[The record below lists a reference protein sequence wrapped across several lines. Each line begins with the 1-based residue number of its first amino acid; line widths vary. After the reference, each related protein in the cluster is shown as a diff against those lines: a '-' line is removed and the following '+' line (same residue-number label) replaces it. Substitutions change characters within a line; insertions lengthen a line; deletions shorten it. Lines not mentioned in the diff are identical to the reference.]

1 MTRYVL
7 AACALLAAI
16 LCLAPASH
24 AHRVNIFAYV
34 DGDTVVTDSGY
45 SRTSRVMGGTV
56 EVFDAATGQRLLSGT
71 TDDTGHFTF
80 PIPEPARAGTM
91 GLRLL
96 LTAGEGHQAEWTI
109 KAEELAATT
118 TVATTL
124 AGTTAETAAAQPAQ
138 PATPAPA
145 QPAPQAAP
153 MPALSAAPG
162 QQDQPAAPLTAAQ
175 VDAMLRR
182 ELAPVKQMLAEL
194 SQPGPGM
201 TEIIGG
207 IGYILGIF
215 GIAAYMK
222 SRRPAGRD

>member
-7 AACALLAAI
+7 AISALLTAI

-56 EVFDAATGQRLLSGT
+56 EVFDAATGLRLLSGT

-91 GLRLL
+91 DLRLL
-96 LTAGEGHQAEWTI
+96 LTAGEGHQTEWTI
-109 KAEELAATT
+109 KAEELAA
-118 TVATTL
+118 AASP
-124 AGTTAETAAAQPAQ
+124 AGATAETAAAQPTQ
-138 PATPAPA
+138 SPPPAPT
-145 QPAPQAAP
+145 QTAPR
-153 MPALSAAPG
+153 PALATTG
-162 QQDQPAAPLTAAQ
+162 QPDQVAAAPLTAAQ
-175 VDAMLRR
+175 TEALLRR

-194 SQPGPGM
+194 NQPGPGM

-222 SRRPAGRD
+222 SRHRPAGQD

>member
-1 MTRYVL
+1 MTRYAL
-7 AACALLAAI
+7 AVCALLTAI

-56 EVFDAATGQRLLSGT
+56 EAFDAATGQRLLSGT

-80 PIPEPARAGTM
+80 TIPEPARAGTM
-91 GLRLL
+91 DLHLL

-109 KAEELAATT
+109 KAEELAA
-118 TVATTL
+118 AATL
-124 AGTTAETAAAQPAQ
+124 AGTTAGTAAEQPAQ
-138 PATPAPA
+138 SATPAPA
-145 QPAPQAAP
+145 QAAP
-153 MPALSAAPG
+153 TPTLSTVTG
-162 QQDQPAAPLTAAQ
+162 QPDPLAAAPLTAAQ
-175 VDAMLRR
+175 AEALLRR
-182 ELAPVKQMLAEL
+182 ELAPIKQMLAEL

-222 SRRPAGRD
+222 SRRRHANQD